1 MGSDFQEDHAARSAG
16 APGRDARGKS
26 GIFALYCGPEWAR
39 KTTFRAVAMAP
50 YNKRMQRTV
59 QSVTHFAKR
68 KMRATLPCR

>member
-50 YNKRMQRTV
+50 YNKRMQR
-59 QSVTHFAKR
+59 R
-68 KMRATLPCR
+68 